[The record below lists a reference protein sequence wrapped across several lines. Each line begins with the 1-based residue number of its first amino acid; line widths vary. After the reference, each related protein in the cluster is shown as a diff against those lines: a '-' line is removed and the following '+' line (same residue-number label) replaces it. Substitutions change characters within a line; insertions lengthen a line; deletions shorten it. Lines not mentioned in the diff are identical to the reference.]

1 VTAKASKVG
10 LERVLSF
17 RELFLQEVNR
27 QIRYNAC
34 HERGWTDT
42 YLLTLDDADVGY
54 GAIKGQTASGRDTVF
69 ELYIVPSARGA
80 SRALFVELLAASAAA
95 YIECQTNDPLLSPL
109 LYEFGRDIN
118 ASVMLFE
125 DRFASHLAIPGAA
138 VRRRE
143 PDDHVFDHT
152 DEPIGDYVVTLEDD
166 VVGTG
171 GFMLHYNPPFAD
183 LYMEVRPDRRRRGL
197 GSLLLQEVKKACYGA
212 GRVPAARCGITNL
225 ASRGALTRAGL
236 RPSGFVALARL
247 ATPRSRADGSGP
259 LVPQP

>member
-1 VTAKASKVG
+1 VTAKVRKVA
-10 LERVLSF
+10 LERVLPF
-17 RELFLQEVNR
+17 RDLFLQEANR

-42 YLLTLDDADVGY
+42 YLLTLDDAAVGY
-54 GAIKGQTASGRDTVF
+54 GAIKGQTAASGRDTVF
-69 ELYIVPSARGA
+69 ELYIVPSARGS
-80 SRALFVELLAASAAA
+80 SRELFVELLAASAAA

-118 ASVMLFE
+118 AGVMLFE
-125 DRFASHLAIPGAA
+125 DHFASNLAIPGAA
-138 VRRRE
+138 VRRRA

-152 DEPIGDYVVTLEDD
+152 VEPIGDYVVTMEDE

-212 GRVPAARCGITNL
+212 GRVPAARCGIANL

-236 RPSGFVALARL
+236 RPCGFVALARL
-247 ATPRSRADGSGP
+247 ATPQS
-259 LVPQP
+259 